1 MGWFGRVVAAVAALF
16 LVAACDP
23 SGQAYEDL
31 RLARLKVGESTEQ
44 DVLRLFGPPAAVR
57 TLPAGKGLV
66 YPLGP
71 EGAHTL
77 LLRIGADGRYQGRE
91 NLLTRENFGRV
102 GPGLS
107 GEEVTALLGPP
118 GRVQR
123 YRAEEADRVGVAFPG
138 WHRYADV
145 RGDVRP
151 GGARRQHRNRGR
163 SAPPGRLIAPAPH
176 GLRRATALRMPRRI
190 SNGGGGQP
198 GTATSTGMTLAT
210 RPRLA

>member
-1 MGWFGRVVAAVAALF
+1 MGWFRRVVAAVAALF
-16 LVAACDP
+16 SVAACDP
-23 SGQAYEDL
+23 GGQAYEDL

-44 DVLRLFGPPAAVR
+44 DVVRLFGPPAAIR
-57 TLPAGKGLV
+57 ALPTGKGLV

-118 GRVQR
+118 GRVQPYALKKQTAWEWR
-123 YRAEEADRVGVAFPG
+123 FQDGMDTRIFVVTFDAAGRVVSTAVEEDP
-138 WHRYADV
+138 
-145 RGDVRP
+145 
-151 GGARRQHRNRGR
+151 RRQG
-163 SAPPGRLIAPAPH
+163 A
-176 GLRRATALRMPRRI
+176 
-190 SNGGGGQP
+190 
-198 GTATSTGMTLAT
+198 
-210 RPRLA
+210 

>member
-1 MGWFGRVVAAVAALF
+1 MGWFRSVVAAVAALF
-16 LVAACDP
+16 SVAACDP
-23 SGQAYEDL
+23 GGQAYEDL

-44 DVLRLFGPPAAVR
+44 DVVRLFGPPAAIR
-57 TLPAGKGLV
+57 ALPTGKGLV

-118 GRVQR
+118 GRVQPYALKKQTAWEWR
-123 YRAEEADRVGVAFPG
+123 FQDGMDTRIFVVIFDAAGRVVSTAVEEDP
-138 WHRYADV
+138 
-145 RGDVRP
+145 
-151 GGARRQHRNRGR
+151 RRQG
-163 SAPPGRLIAPAPH
+163 A
-176 GLRRATALRMPRRI
+176 
-190 SNGGGGQP
+190 
-198 GTATSTGMTLAT
+198 
-210 RPRLA
+210 